1 MPQETQISVIK
12 KGLKENPSPIYLFM
26 GEEPYYI
33 DLLSSYAEENLLT
46 EEERAFNQVVMYGS
60 TSTIADIVD
69 TAQRFPM
76 GASHQVV
83 IVREAQS
90 LDTQIDKLAGYVSS
104 PSPTTVLV
112 LCYKGKKM
120 DARKSVYK
128 SILKNGVVYE
138 SKKVYE
144 NTLPL
149 FIKENLEQY
158 GIGLTQKAVMMIMES
173 LGTDL
178 SRIAQEMKKVSLVLP
193 AGSTL
198 TPDMVEK
205 YIGISREFNNFEF
218 QRAISTR
225 DAVKAMRIAEY
236 FSTSKDASPI
246 ATVAILYGFFTKMIL
261 YHNSTDRSPA
271 GLAREL
277 GVPPFV
283 VKDYQMAAQY
293 YNLKQS
299 VRAID
304 VLRRIDLMSKGVG
317 ATGVSVYD
325 IYKELIFSMINL

>member
-1 MPQETQISVIK
+1 MPQFTQIVEVEKSIK
-12 KGLKENPSPIYLFM
+12 NAPMPIYLFM

-33 DLLSSYAEENLLT
+33 DLLAGYAEENLLT
-46 EEERAFNQVVMYGS
+46 EEERAFNQVVLYGS
-60 TSTIADIVD
+60 TTSITDVVD

-76 GASHQVV
+76 GADRQVV
-83 IVREAQS
+83 IVREAQA

-104 PSPTTVLV
+104 PSPMTVLV

-178 SRIAQEMKKVSLVLP
+178 SRIAQEMKKVSLVMP

-198 TPDMVEK
+198 TPELVEK
-205 YIGISREFNNFEF
+205 YIGISRDFNNFEF

-225 DAVKAMRIAEY
+225 DAVKAMRIAQY

-261 YHNSTDRSPA
+261 YHNSVDRSPA

-283 VKDYQMAAQY
+283 LKDYQMAGQF
-293 YNLKQS
+293 YNLKQC

-304 VLRRIDLMSKGVG
+304 VLRRVDLMSKGVG
-317 ATGVSVYD
+317 ATQVPVYD
-325 IYKELIFSMINL
+325 IYKELIYSMMNL